1 MKILLILIA
10 FSNCLFGQIGF
21 IENPSNNILYQGIQ
35 NDLLINFPG
44 IACDS
49 IIFYSKNAT
58 IISTSCKL
66 EVTPN
71 KCNTLELLIFRKN
84 VDDSIL
90 IGNRIY
96 RVIPIP
102 KTEVSI
108 GGLNGG
114 AIRKNYLL
122 AQVGLLISNPLN
134 IDIYYN
140 KFSYEIL
147 LIRNKKIKRK
157 LSSNNFRFTEKE
169 LSLLQY
175 SKIADIILIYNINIT
190 DQNNNKLEVSPIQ
203 FNIIE

>member
-1 MKILLILIA
+1 MKKILILIA

-49 IIFYSKNAT
+49 IIFYSTNAT
-58 IISTSCKL
+58 IRSTSCRL
-66 EVTPN
+66 EVIPF
-71 KCNTLELLIFRKN
+71 KCTTLELLIFKKN
-84 VDDSIL
+84 EEDSIL
-90 IGNRIY
+90 IGSRIY
-96 RVIPIP
+96 RIMPIP
-102 KTEVSI
+102 KTEASI